1 MPVAGPLENVSQV
14 SAEAPLALSSQFVTG
29 DWSPDGSQFVLVGT
43 EVSTVGIYVMPSTTR
58 AATYLLNRR
67 RISGG
72 LNRFDGSPSWR

>member
-1 MPVAGPLENVSQV
+1 VAGPLETVSQV
-14 SAEAPLALSSQFVTG
+14 SAEAPLSLNSQFVTG

-43 EVSTVGIYVMPSTTR
+43 EVTTVGVYVMPSTTR

-72 LNRFDGSPSWR
+72 LNRADGSPSWR